1 MNRYSV
7 RVIKKVHEVRV
18 INEVKE
24 AVVYTDD
31 ILNVLVS
38 GNSKKEARRN
48 LRKISEYSNA
58 MDYRIGRVTQVHKWD
73 ELDGFSIPIKDAR
86 FRKHWEEV

>member
-7 RVIKKVHEVRV
+7 RVVKKVHEIRV
-18 INEVKE
+18 IDEVKV

-38 GNSKKEARRN
+38 GNSKKDARRN
-48 LRKISEYSNA
+48 LRKMDEYSNSV
-58 MDYRIGRVTQVHKWD
+58 DYRIGRVTKVKSD
-73 ELDGFSIPIKDAR
+73 ELDGFVVFIGEAR
-86 FRKHWEEV
+86 LKKHWEL

>member
-7 RVIKKVHEVRV
+7 RLVKKVHEVR
-18 INEVKE
+18 IIDEVKE

-38 GNSKKEARRN
+38 GNSKKDARRN

-73 ELDGFSIPIKDAR
+73 EQDGFAIPLRTAR
-86 FRKHWEEV
+86 LKKHWEE